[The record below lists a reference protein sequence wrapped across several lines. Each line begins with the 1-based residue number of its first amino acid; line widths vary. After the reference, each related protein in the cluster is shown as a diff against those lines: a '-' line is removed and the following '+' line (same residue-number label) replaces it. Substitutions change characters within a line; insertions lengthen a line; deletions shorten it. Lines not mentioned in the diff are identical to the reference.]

1 MKRFV
6 KFWAFTL
13 CVVMLLS
20 AVACNGNDN
29 VAETTASSTTEAI
42 ESTSSE
48 ETSTVTEV
56 ITSAMTETETS
67 RETATETQNDT
78 DTETETEAPDSSET
92 TAESSE
98 VTETTDENAT
108 DTTATLDTTTASES
122 TTEEETEPED
132 VPYEVL
138 QSPVITTAD
147 KKEIRGYNASGEFIF
162 TGGDAQST
170 TGNNMFIVTNDRL
183 PKGKITA
190 TFSAPEQH
198 NNDNG
203 IIFGMVEDTEKQYF
217 FWEDGPTYYFLF
229 VSDDATLYLAK
240 VSYNGNPWT
249 ELQITAPIPYYAHGD
264 VITISVEFDGEG
276 FIDCYANGEWLISYY
291 DEDWSGGDRYGIRC
305 EVPEVCYNEVIVDYE
320 YDPEW

>member
-1 MKRFV
+1 MKRFMILLM
-6 KFWAFTL
+6 A
-13 CVVMLLS
+13 VVLS
-20 AVACNGNDN
+20 AALTACNNDN
-29 VAETTASSTTEAI
+29 ADTDTTVAPEATAEATTVATTEATTEAPTEESTTEAPAA
-42 ESTSSE
+42 EATTE
-48 ETSTVTEV
+48 EPAVEVTTEAATEEVVTDTSTEEATAED
-56 ITSAMTETETS
+56 
-67 RETATETQNDT
+67 ATEI
-78 DTETETEAPDSSET
+78 DTEEEITLPP
-92 TAESSE
+92 AEE
-98 VTETTDENAT
+98 
-108 DTTATLDTTTASES
+108 